1 MASLDVSAA
10 FDSVSIEL
18 LMKGLT
24 IIGHPDDVLC
34 LIRFSNRSYYILING
49 RNSEVA
55 NILEFSGTPFKITLY
70 TGCFFLFG

>member
-55 NILEFSGTPFKITLY
+55 NMQYSTKKGSILGLFLY
-70 TGCFFLFG
+70 AL